1 MADSKATAS
10 GHPQP
15 SKKRR
20 LSSSLKGKQ
29 KASRFAIS
37 TDEDIQKGS

>member
-1 MADSKATAS
+1 MADSEATAS

-15 SKKRR
+15 SKRR
-20 LSSSLKGKQ
+20 FSSSLKGKQ